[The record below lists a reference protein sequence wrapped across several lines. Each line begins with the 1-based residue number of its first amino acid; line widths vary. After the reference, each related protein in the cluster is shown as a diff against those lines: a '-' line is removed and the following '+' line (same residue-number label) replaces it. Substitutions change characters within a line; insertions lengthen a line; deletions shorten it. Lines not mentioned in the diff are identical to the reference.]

1 MFECFFVYDARS
13 FPFCDF
19 LELKA
24 HAHTSQTVGERK
36 LYLNEFEDG
45 ESGRALVGVNAA
57 QYAVELRVEAAVAES
72 EQEAAQQGDGH
83 AEEKEVDA
91 GR

>member
-1 MFECFFVYDARS
+1 MKESLRHCTSTETKNTRAHISRRS
-13 FPFCDF
+13 ASG
-19 LELKA
+19 K
-24 HAHTSQTVGERK
+24 V
-36 LYLNEFEDG
+36 YLNEFEDG

-91 GR
+91 ER